1 MAGEGSPVVVI
12 PLRDGSELHIGP
24 EGVQVGE
31 RLYVLGSI
39 QDARQVAP
47 DPETI
52 ALRVAGAGLV
62 EFQPTRPGDGAVAL
76 DALFRLR
83 PDLRH
88 AGFEPAPTIP
98 RGFPAPPLPPPPL
111 TGQPYAPPPMYPP
124 YGAPPGYTPPMY
136 PPPAPGYA
144 PPPPGYAPYG
154 YPPPPPGYFPMPRN
168 PNQDTPQ
175 LTPVPRDF
183 GQTLAAIFTLYGTR
197 WRTWLLLGL
206 LVAALPTLV
215 TAAGELLVR
224 NLLGLQPVPITSG
237 IGSSTSFSSSTCT
250 VPSLFQSVPTDSIAL
265 DVGVSVGFLLLGL
278 LFSAWQTAT
287 LAGSARDAILGRQVR
302 IGQNA
307 IAGLRRL
314 IPTLGASVLLT
325 AIILLVASPV
335 IAATVG
341 ELYSASSVN
350 LCDTTAVAS
359 GGLGA
364 TTAFA
369 CLTCVFA
376 FPCLA
381 GVFLFATRLGLAPY
395 LTATQEVGPL
405 RAVAASWRLTRDN
418 FWRTFFVLLVM
429 GILVLLVSAIC
440 SAVGVATGYFST
452 VGGDLIAIPLVQL
465 LIAPLLALTYITLLY
480 DLRLRREG
488 YAAVTA
494 EGAAAQ
500 TGEATPS

>member
-1 MAGEGSPVVVI
+1 MAGEGSPVVVS

-31 RLYVLGSI
+31 RLYALGSI

-52 ALRVAGAGLV
+52 ALRVAGTGLV
-62 EFQPTRPGDGAVAL
+62 EFQPARPGDGAVAL

-98 RGFPAPPLPPPPL
+98 GSFLPPPLPPPPL
-111 TGQPYAPPPMYPP
+111 TGQPYA
-124 YGAPPGYTPPMY
+124 

-154 YPPPPPGYFPMPRN
+154 YPPPPGYFPMPRN

-197 WRTWLLLGL
+197 WRTWLPLGL
-206 LVAALPTLV
+206 LVVVLPSLV
-215 TAAGELLVR
+215 TAAGGLLVT
-224 NLLGLQPVPITSG
+224 NVLGLQPFPVATST
-237 IGSSTSFSSSTCT
+237 GSGTPFSASTCT
-250 VPSLFQSVPTDSIAL
+250 MPTLFQPIPGNAIAL
-265 DVGVSVGFLLLGL
+265 AVGVSVAFVLLGFLFG
-278 LFSAWQTAT
+278 AWQTAS
-287 LAGSARDAILGRQVR
+287 LASSARDAIFGRQAH
-302 IGQNA
+302 IGQYA

-314 IPTLGASVLLT
+314 IPTLAASVLLT
-325 AIILLVASPV
+325 AIILLVMSPV
-335 IAATVG
+335 VATTVG
-341 ELYSASSVN
+341 ELYSASSIS
-350 LCDTTAVAS
+350 LCDSASVAT
-359 GGLGA
+359 GGLG
-364 TTAFA
+364 TTTVFA
-369 CLTCVFA
+369 CLTCTFA
-376 FPCLA
+376 LPCLA
-381 GVFLFATRLGLAPY
+381 AAILFVTRLGLAPY
-395 LTATQEVGPL
+395 VAATQDIGPL
-405 RAVAASWRLTRDN
+405 RAISASWNLTRGN

-429 GILVLLVSAIC
+429 GLLVFLVSAIGV
-440 SAVGVATGYFST
+440 SVGYTST
-452 VGGDLIAIPLVQL
+452 LIGDLIAVPLVQL
-465 LIAPLLALTYITLLY
+465 LIAPLLALTYTTLLY
-480 DLRLRREG
+480 DLRLRSEG
-488 YAAVTA
+488 YVAVMA